1 MPPDTSPSPPSLAEH
16 GPAGDAARPADRR
29 HLAGGALSSATA
41 QAATIVAATIASV
54 VLARVVGPSGNG
66 TVALA
71 GSLTNIVAQVFAL
84 GLSTGVTYI
93 IGAGRWAPLAAQRT
107 IQRCGAVMALGG
119 MAVATAVY
127 ALAGDVLLEGLE
139 RSVLVAAIVAVPFV
153 ISWTLSVA
161 VALAQDRYELYGS
174 MFVLQ
179 AVVMLIGIAAL
190 VGPYGAEGAVWAI
203 TASHVLTAFCALVLV
218 RRGSRPDPPGA
229 GAGAR
234 VRLRET
240 LRFGLQTWVAEL
252 LALVAYRFDL
262 FILNAYAST
271 ASVGLYSVAVSVT
284 ALAWVLPSSLQ
295 AVLVPRAAQ
304 LSASGTEAAE
314 GDVLAQRAVRHTLI
328 LLLPTAIVL
337 ALLLIVV
344 IPLLYGDRFE
354 ETVGLGLLLL
364 PGALALAL
372 TKVLTGVIIGRG
384 FPRYSM
390 ITTLIITPATVAAY
404 FVLIKA
410 EQATGAALA
419 TTGSYAGSMVL
430 SLYFFLRV
438 TRLPVLSLLPRREDL
453 GAYSQALDALGHYA
467 RHRLPGGRG

>member
-1 MPPDTSPSPPSLAEH
+1 MPADTSPSPPGLAE
-16 GPAGDAARPADRR
+16 PAPRR
-29 HLAGGALSSATA
+29 HLAGGALSTATA
-41 QAATIVAATIASV
+41 QAATIASATIASV

-107 IQRCGAVMALGG
+107 IQRCGAAMALAG
-119 MAVATAVY
+119 MAAAAGLY
-127 ALAGDVLLEGLE
+127 ALAGDALLEGME
-139 RSVLVAAIVAVPFV
+139 RSVLTAAVVAVPFV

-161 VALAQDRYELYGS
+161 VALAQDRYELYGA
-174 MFVLQ
+174 MFMLQ
-179 AVVMLIGIAAL
+179 AVSMLIGIAVL

-203 TASHVLTAFCALVLV
+203 TASHVVTAVTALVLV
-218 RRGSRPDPPGA
+218 RRGSAPDPPGA
-229 GAGAR
+229 GANAR
-234 VRLRET
+234 LRLRET

-304 LSASGTEAAE
+304 LTASGTEAEE

-328 LLLPTAIVL
+328 LLVPTAIVL
-337 ALLLIVV
+337 ALLLIVL

-372 TKVLTGVIIGRG
+372 TKVLVGVIIGRG
-384 FPRYSM
+384 YPRYSM
-390 ITTLIITPATVAAY
+390 ITTLIIAPATVAAY
-404 FVLIKA
+404 FVLIQA

-419 TTGSYAGSMVL
+419 TTGSYVASVVL
-430 SLYFFLRV
+430 SLYFFRRV
-438 TRLPVLSLLPRREDL
+438 TKLPMRSLLPRREDL
-453 GAYSQALDALGHYA
+453 GAYSQAAGALSRYA
-467 RHRLPGGRG
+467 RDRLPGGRG

>member
-1 MPPDTSPSPPSLAEH
+1 VE
-16 GPAGDAARPADRR
+16 PAPRR
-29 HLAGGALSSATA
+29 HLAGGALSTATA
-41 QAATIVAATIASV
+41 QAATIGAATIASV

-93 IGAGRWAPLAAQRT
+93 ISSGRWAPQAAQRT
-107 IQRCGAVMALGG
+107 VQLCGLLMAAAGI
-119 MAVATAVY
+119 AVASALYAV
-127 ALAGDVLLEGLE
+127 AGDALLEGME
-139 RSVLVAAIVAVPFV
+139 RSVLTAAVVAVPFV

-161 VALAQDRYELYGS
+161 VALAQDRYELYGA
-174 MFVLQ
+174 MFMLQ
-179 AVVMLIGIAAL
+179 AVAMLVGIAAL

-203 TASHVLTAFCALVLV
+203 TGSHVLTAVAALVLV
-218 RRGSRPDPPGA
+218 RRGSAPDPPGA
-229 GAGAR
+229 GANAR

-271 ASVGLYSVAVSVT
+271 ASVGVYSVAVSVT

-304 LSASGTEAAE
+304 LSAASAGAEE
-314 GDVLAQRAVRHTLI
+314 GDVLAKRAVRHTLI
-328 LLLPTAIVL
+328 LLAPTAAIL

-354 ETVGLGLLLL
+354 ETVTLGLLLL

-390 ITTLIITPATVAAY
+390 ITTLIVTPATVAAY
-404 FVLIKA
+404 FVLIEA
-410 EQATGAALA
+410 EQAVGAALA
-419 TTGSYAGSMVL
+419 TTGSYAASAVL

-438 TRLPVLSLLPRREDL
+438 TKLPVLSLLPRREDL
-453 GAYSQALDALGHYA
+453 GAYSQAAGALGAYA
-467 RHRLPGGRG
+467 RDRLPGGRG